1 MGMCV
6 ENDFLYAALHNDGV
20 ASVDIKNPSNL
31 KQYAH
36 FDTKDAIDIE
46 AINAYVYVARG
57 RNGTIIVDLAEE
69 GKGREIAS
77 YPPAHWTRA
86 IAVSGNYVYSGDEE
100 YGITV
105 FVSNLSSER

>member
-6 ENDFLYAALHNDGV
+6 ENDFLYAALHNNGV
-20 ASVDIKNPSNL
+20 ASVDIKDPSNL

-46 AINAYVYVARG
+46 AVNAYVYVARG
-57 RNGTIIVDLAEE
+57 RNGTIIVDLAKE
-69 GKGREIAS
+69 GNGREIAS
-77 YPPAHWTRA
+77 YPSVNWTRA

-105 FVSNLSSER
+105 FVSNLSNER